1 MRVLLVILS
10 IICVFESVLLLY
22 ANHNF
27 VAYVCAFFESCK
39 SVGIVQS
46 IKKACAVVIGY
57 LLASAKK
64 CFQKVSFKN
73 NNQKKIAFYP
83 TGGLGDYIVSAKVLE
98 EIQGYVPEVHIDVFV
113 DKLQFGRAIYGN
125 RDNVGLNEGIL
136 YELVKR
142 KYALALRVEHFV
154 HVDCFKKGV
163 VKSWSPELLKRISY
177 IVDNWRDLYVDIP
190 QQCWRE
196 RIQFERC
203 KVLGLDRWTEL
214 RMGYAFDVDSK
225 YIQLPMLDEYKEK
238 WNKRGYSPKSYIT
251 INYGTDIM
259 RPNQIQLKM
268 WNKESLEQLVHLV
281 CQNIPNIKVIQLG
294 SRDAKRIRGCDDY
307 ILGESIELTKWILKD
322 SLCHIDCEGGLVH
335 LAHQVGTKSIVIF
348 GPTPIH
354 MYAYKENYNLVFD
367 GCNNCM
373 GLYEDWAYKCFSGKE
388 GQCVNMISPLKV
400 FELIHRIDKSEES
413 R

>member
-1 MRVLLVILS
+1 MRVLLIILL
-10 IICVFESVLLLY
+10 IICLVESGLLLY
-22 ANHNF
+22 KNRCL
-27 VAYVCAFFESCK
+27 VSYVYAFSESCK
-39 SVGIVQS
+39 CVGTVQS
-46 IKKACAVVIGY
+46 IKKALTVVIGFI
-57 LLASAKK
+57 LANIKNSFHKSPLK
-64 CFQKVSFKN
+64 DEDRKVV
-73 NNQKKIAFYP
+73 AFYP

-98 EIQGYVPEVHIDVFV
+98 EIQGYVPEVYIDVFV
-113 DKLQFGRAIYGN
+113 DKLQFGKAIYGN
-125 RDNVGLNEGIL
+125 RDNVFLNEGIQ

-142 KYALALRVEHFV
+142 RYALALRVEHFV
-154 HVDCFKKGV
+154 HVDCFKKDV
-163 VKSWSPELLKRISY
+163 VKSWSPELQKRISY

-259 RPNQIQLKM
+259 RPNQVQLKM
-268 WNKESLEQLVHLV
+268 WNKDRFEQLVQLV
-281 CQNIPNIKVIQLG
+281 RQNIPNIKVIQLG
-294 SRDAKRIRGCDDY
+294 SQDAKKIRGCDDY

-373 GLYEDWAYKCFSGKE
+373 GLHEDWAYKCFSGKD
-388 GQCVNMISPLKV
+388 GQCVNTISPETV
-400 FELIHRIDKSEES
+400 FELISRISLGDK
-413 R
+413 